1 MAPPPNSDDTP
12 GLVARDRQGDN
23 AQPLTVTEISQLLK
37 RTVEDRFGFV
47 RLRGELSGVKRAA
60 SGHLY
65 CCLKDEG
72 AVIDGV
78 MWKGGAQRL
87 GFVAEDGLEVI
98 ATGKLTTYPGRSKYQ
113 IVIDRLELAGEG
125 ALLALLEKTRAR
137 LAAEGLFDAR
147 RKRALPFLP
156 RVIGVVTSPTGAV
169 IRDILHRLADR
180 FPSHVLVWPVLV
192 QGQGAAEQVAA
203 AVRGFSALAPGGA
216 VPRPDLVIVARGGG
230 SIEDLWAFNEEV
242 VVRAI
247 ADCTIPVIS
256 AVGHETDTTLA
267 DHAADRRAP
276 TPTAAAE
283 MAVPVRADLAFTLSD
298 LGARQRRAVWRPL
311 ELGRERLEARTRLLP
326 RPENLLQPQAQR
338 LDDLAE
344 RLRRGLVTR
353 AGQGREA
360 LAGTAAR
367 LSPSLLA
374 RGHAEAARRL
384 ERAGLTPTLVQRPL
398 AAAAER
404 LARAGLTP
412 KLVERPIGLA
422 SERLARTRL
431 TPALV
436 ERPLAQAQ
444 ARLDALVRLA
454 GQLHPKKPLERGFA
468 LILNAENRPV
478 TSRAAAAGQ
487 ARLTAEF
494 ADGRLDLAPVGAV
507 PTPRAP
513 APRTPKPPSPGQ
525 DDLFG

>member
-1 MAPPPNSDDTP
+1 M
-12 GLVARDRQGDN
+12 
-23 AQPLTVTEISQLLK
+23 K

-60 SGHLY
+60 SGHFY
-65 CCLKDEG
+65 CALKDEG

-78 MWKGGAQRL
+78 MWKGNAQRL
-87 GFVAEDGLEVI
+87 NFRAEDGLEVI

-113 IVIDRLELAGEG
+113 IVIDSMELAGEG

-137 LAAEGLFDAR
+137 LAAEGLFDAG

-156 RVIGVVTSPTGAV
+156 RTIGVVTSPTGAV

-203 AVRGFSALAPGGA
+203 AVRGFSAIQPGGA
-216 VPRPDLVIVARGGG
+216 VPRPDVVIVARGGG
-230 SIEDLWAFNEEV
+230 SIEDLWSFNEEV

-247 ADCTIPVIS
+247 AECTIPVIS

-267 DHAADRRAP
+267 DFAADRRAP

-298 LGARQRRAVWRPL
+298 LGSRQRRAVYRPV
-311 ELGRERLEARTRLLP
+311 ELGRERLAARARLLP
-326 RPENLLQPQAQR
+326 KPDNLLQPQAQR

-344 RLRRGLVTR
+344 RLRRALGDR
-353 AGQGREA
+353 SAKGRER

-367 LSPSLLA
+367 LSPSLLTRTA
-374 RGHAEAARRL
+374 TEARRRL
-384 ERAGLTPTLVQRPL
+384 DRARLV
-398 AAAAER
+398 
-404 LARAGLTP
+404 
-412 KLVERPIGLA
+412 
-422 SERLARTRL
+422 
-431 TPALV
+431 PALV
-436 ERPLAQAQ
+436 ERPLRQGA
-444 ARLDALVRLA
+444 DRLA
-454 GQLHPKKPLERGFA
+454 ALTRVMSQLHPEKPLERGYAIIRSADGKA
-468 LILNAENRPV
+468 LTTRAE
-478 TSRAAAAGQ
+478 AAGE
-487 ARLTAEF
+487 ARLTLQWR
-494 ADGRLDLAPVGAV
+494 DGTIDAV
-507 PTPRAP
+507 PAGSTPPP
-513 APRTPKPPSPGQ
+513 APRPASKPRPTPAPRQ